1 MSKKQVN
8 ISKKNTDNDKVI
20 NQNNDEEELLIKL
33 INEIKNEKT
42 RTKAIRNISK
52 FTEKN
57 GNLALYLWYSRG
69 VMAIILQEI
78 ISSYQYL
85 SSSKLTLE
93 KSNKS
98 CYSISLLQCIAYNK
112 QIRHEFLESK
122 IPIFLYPF
130 LSNNNKGK
138 AYEYLKLTS
147 LSVINAL
154 LKIKD
159 KEIIFFLIE
168 TSITPILLKIMEK
181 GSELARKIACCIV
194 SEIVQDDDG
203 KKYICEEKERA
214 NAVIQHMKKMLK
226 IRFSER
232 IISRILKSFLKLSE
246 NKETRNMLKN
256 ELLKEK
262 EINDPNFIQCL
273 DDSSKKILNNLILI
287 LDENNNNIIKEPQKD
302 LNNINNNNNMQN
314 INIVNNI
321 NFKNDF
327 NHQMNQANGN
337 IIIQNNI
344 NINMMMANQLNQM
357 KMQPRIMIP
366 PNYNEINY
374 NIYNVNDNYMN
385 NINYFNNQN
394 HNNGFGNMNFYNIYK
409 NS

>member
-1 MSKKQVN
+1 MSNEHQN
-8 ISKKNTDNDKVI
+8 ISIKNIDNK
-20 NQNNDEEELLIKL
+20 NKETNEQNEEEILIKL
-33 INEIKNEKT
+33 INEIKNENT
-42 RTKAIRNISK
+42 RAKAIRNLSK
-52 FTEKN
+52 YSEKN

-69 VMAIILQEI
+69 IMATLLQEI
-78 ISSYQYL
+78 ISSYEFL

-98 CYSISLLQCIAYNK
+98 CYAIALLQCIAYNK
-112 QIRHEFLESK
+112 EVRHEFLESK

-147 LSVINAL
+147 LSVINSL

-159 KEIIFFLIE
+159 KEIITFLID
-168 TSITPILLKIMEK
+168 TAIIPILLKIMEK
-181 GSELARKIACCIV
+181 GYELARKIACLIV

-203 KKYICEEKERA
+203 NKYICEEKERVS
-214 NAVIQHMKKMLK
+214 AVIQLMKKMLK
-226 IRFSER
+226 SKFGDRV
-232 IISRILKSFLKLSE
+232 ISRILKSFLKLSE
-246 NKETRNMLKN
+246 NNEARNVLKN
-256 ELLKEK
+256 DLLKEK
-262 EINDPNFIQCL
+262 EINDQNFIQCL
-273 DDSSKKILNNLILI
+273 DDTSKNLLNNLFLI
-287 LDENNNNIIKEPQKD
+287 LDEKNNITKETKKD
-302 LNNINNNNNMQN
+302 LYINNNNNNNMQN

-327 NHQMNQANGN
+327 NHQMNSATNGN

-344 NINMMMANQLNQM
+344 NINMMMANQLNQI
-357 KMQPRIMIP
+357 KMQPRIMVP

-374 NIYNVNDNYMN
+374 NIYNINDNYMN

-394 HNNGFGNMNFYNIYK
+394 NNGFGNMNFYNMYK